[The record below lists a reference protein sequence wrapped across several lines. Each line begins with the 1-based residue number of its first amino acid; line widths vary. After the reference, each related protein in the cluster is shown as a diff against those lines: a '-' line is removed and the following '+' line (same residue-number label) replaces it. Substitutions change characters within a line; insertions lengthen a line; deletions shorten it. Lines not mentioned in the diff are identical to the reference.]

1 MPTDDEDLLYYQGS
15 GSGDLEAEERE
26 DIVEEYDSTGCR
38 GFKRGVQN
46 CLRINMLQGNYI
58 LNFENWCSGWVCQKV
73 TKFDFESQF
82 SKSKIVR
89 VVLIL
94 YPA

>member
-46 CLRINMLQGNYI
+46 QTNFCLRINMLQGNY
-58 LNFENWCSGWVCQKV
+58 
-73 TKFDFESQF
+73 
-82 SKSKIVR
+82 
-89 VVLIL
+89 
-94 YPA
+94 

>member
-46 CLRINMLQGNYI
+46 
-58 LNFENWCSGWVCQKV
+58 
-73 TKFDFESQF
+73 
-82 SKSKIVR
+82 
-89 VVLIL
+89 
-94 YPA
+94 